1 MTRGRLSFGVL
12 GNPAPQGSHT
22 AKPIYAGGQFT
33 GRVAVHESSASV
45 KPWRDSVQWA
55 AVDAMHKAKLSGPLT
70 GPVVVNVTFRLKR
83 PLSDF
88 STGRTTTHLVRPSAP
103 TFPIKRP
110 DIDKLVRS
118 TFDAL
123 TLARVWADDAEVAEP
138 QGHQGLRGAC
148 REAGGVDHHL
158 LDPAGP
164 RPVGG
169 SLRHRDR
176 LGRSGVAVNVLELFA
191 GIGGL
196 SLGLERAGMTV
207 VGQVEIDP
215 YCRRVLARH
224 WPEVPRHDDVR
235 TCLGWWR
242 SEPRPPV
249 ELVAGGFPCQPAS
262 AAGHRLGLADE
273 RWLWPHMA
281 DVVRVLR
288 PSFVLVEN
296 VPGLFVRGFDAVLG
310 DLAALGYDAT
320 WDCVPAAAVGAPH

>member
-123 TLARVWADDAEVAEP
+123 TLARVWVDDSQVASLKATKVYAGRAEKPGASITISSIP
-138 QGHQGLRGAC
+138 Q
-148 REAGGVDHHL
+148 
-158 LDPAGP
+158 
-164 RPVGG
+164 
-169 SLRHRDR
+169 
-176 LGRSGVAVNVLELFA
+176 
-191 GIGGL
+191 
-196 SLGLERAGMTV
+196 
-207 VGQVEIDP
+207 
-215 YCRRVLARH
+215 VLARSADRYDIETVSVD
-224 WPEVPRHDDVR
+224 PES
-235 TCLGWWR
+235 L
-242 SEPRPPV
+242 
-249 ELVAGGFPCQPAS
+249 
-262 AAGHRLGLADE
+262 
-273 RWLWPHMA
+273 
-281 DVVRVLR
+281 
-288 PSFVLVEN
+288 
-296 VPGLFVRGFDAVLG
+296 
-310 DLAALGYDAT
+310 
-320 WDCVPAAAVGAPH
+320 

>member
-1 MTRGRLSFGVL
+1 
-12 GNPAPQGSHT
+12 
-22 AKPIYAGGQFT
+22 
-33 GRVAVHESSASV
+33 
-45 KPWRDSVQWA
+45 
-55 AVDAMHKAKLSGPLT
+55 
-70 GPVVVNVTFRLKR
+70 
-83 PLSDF
+83 
-88 STGRTTTHLVRPSAP
+88 
-103 TFPIKRP
+103 
-110 DIDKLVRS
+110 
-118 TFDAL
+118 
-123 TLARVWADDAEVAEP
+123 
-138 QGHQGLRGAC
+138 
-148 REAGGVDHHL
+148 
-158 LDPAGP
+158 
-164 RPVGG
+164 
-169 SLRHRDR
+169 
-176 LGRSGVAVNVLELFA
+176 VNVLELFA

-235 TCLGWWR
+235 TCLDWWR
-242 SEPRPPV
+242 AEPRPSV

-320 WDCVPAAAVGAPH
+320 WDCVPAAAVGAPHLRDRVWLVAYPDGERVEGAAAVGAATGGSAAARQRRHASNAGGAGRARSLADADRQAGSAARDAEAERRTATLVRSGSPESGRRGVDVAWRRPPLRDDWTVEPSVGRVAYGTPDRLDRLKGLGNAVVPQVAEFIGRLILTADTGREG